1 MKKNTLILWIASI
14 VTAFLSIYLSNL
26 IDKDYPVTGTLGI
39 GRQKVSYRFE
49 KICYGNEDYKFII
62 RTDLDDLSGKLFWKN
77 KTDTMWQS
85 EQLQKSDLV
94 LIGFIPS
101 LRPGQSLDYFSTLY
115 YKNKK
120 YDIPD
125 NQKVSLTFFAKIPV
139 AVSVLEFLLLYLGLV
154 LAVRTGLEY
163 FDNGKNSKKLGVF
176 TIIFFLTLIA
186 LINPLYITYKFGFI
200 NSSIPPI
207 EKLFLW
213 SDLTIF
219 ILWVVTIVTIFR
231 FEKLKFLPLVT
242 AVLTLMIFVLF
253 R

>member
-14 VTAFLSIYLSNL
+14 VTALLSIYLSNL
-26 IDKDYPVTGTLGI
+26 IDKNYPVTGTFGI

-49 KICYGNEDYKFII
+49 KISYGNEVYKFII
-62 RTDLDDLSGKLFWKN
+62 RTDLDGLSGKLFWKN
-77 KTDTMWQS
+77 KADTMWQS
-85 EQLQKSDLV
+85 EPLQKSDLV
-94 LIGFIPS
+94 LTGDIPA
-101 LRPGQSLDYFSTLY
+101 LKPEKRLLYFAELY
-115 YKNKK
+115 YKDKK
-120 YDIPD
+120 YVIPD
-125 NQKVSLTFFAKIPV
+125 NQKVSLTFFGKIPV
-139 AVSVLEFLLLYLGLV
+139 AVTVLEFLLLYLGLV

-163 FDNGKNSKKLGVF
+163 FDKGKNSIKLGVF
-176 TIIFFLTLIA
+176 TILFFLTLIA
-186 LINPLYITYKFGFI
+186 LINPLYITYKYGFI

-207 EKLFLW
+207 DRLFLW

-231 FEKLKFLPLVT
+231 FEKSKFLPLVT

>member
-1 MKKNTLILWIASI
+1 MKKNAIILWIASI
-14 VTAFLSIYLSNL
+14 VTTFLSIYLSNL
-26 IDKDYPVTGTLGI
+26 IDRDYPVTGTLGI
-39 GRQKVSYRFE
+39 GGQKVSYRFE
-49 KICYGNEDYKFII
+49 KISYGNEDYKLII
-62 RTDLDDLSGKLFWKN
+62 RTDLEDLSGKLFWKN
-77 KTDTMWQS
+77 KADKMWQS

-94 LIGFIPS
+94 LTGFIPS
-101 LRPGQSLDYFSTLY
+101 LRPGQSLVYFSALY
-115 YKNKK
+115 YKDKK
-120 YDIPD
+120 YVIPD
-125 NQKVSLTFFAKIPV
+125 NQKVSLTFFGKIPV
-139 AVSVLEFLLLYLGLV
+139 AVTVLEFLLLYLGLV

-163 FDNGKNSKKLGVF
+163 FNKGKNSKKLGVF

-186 LINPLYITYKFGFI
+186 LINPLYITYKYGFI

-207 EKLFLW
+207 DKLFLW

-231 FEKLKFLPLVT
+231 SEKIKFLPLVT